1 MDNVNLVHEE
11 VIKMPYGKPRTGRTP
26 VKKRKSAAKAP
37 TGRSGLKGALSGGLS
52 RAAKAAK
59 AAKVGRS
66 GVKGAKTLGSLMGI
80 SKAAS
85 RMGTSG
91 MRAGAGGLKGKA
103 RKGKPTKRTMRPK
116 PKPKPARKYQ
126 LRGEK
131 ATLKKRRGY

>member
-1 MDNVNLVHEE
+1 VDNVNLVHEE
-11 VIKMPYGKPRTGRTP
+11 VIKMPYGKQRTGRTP

-52 RAAKAAK
+52 RALKAAK
-59 AAKVGRS
+59 AA
-66 GVKGAKTLGSLMGI
+66 
-80 SKAAS
+80 KAAS

-116 PKPKPARKYQ
+116 PKPKP
-126 LRGEK
+126 
-131 ATLKKRRGY
+131 KKRYGRGY